1 MIWWTIVWWY
11 EYRIHMIW
19 FCCSG
24 VRVWECMKRE
34 SLGESVAQ
42 FREIL
47 RASKVGWTQFGSGDR
62 TCEDQTIDACH
73 GLMRKR
79 TMSHTNSIDL
89 IETDWEY
96 FAKIRYLISL
106 ISHVGYVLIMQPE
119 NSHHLILHVV
129 GLGRSLWCTGIVGY
143 RPAAQCIVQNTTLP
157 ARARIG
163 RARCIE
169 VYTLNYRFVN
179 FSTLSKH
186 FSFQFLSLLE
196 ALQGNVFSCASLPQ
210 VLVFSMVYRKHVFIF
225 FLLQC
230 FVVCRIAAQL
240 PRCHCLREHFILRCH
255 QKEGQK
261 FPKKFVALSWWICQ
275 GWRNHRQATWTPVI
289 NYLCLQV

>member
-1 MIWWTIVWWY
+1 
-11 EYRIHMIW
+11 
-19 FCCSG
+19 
-24 VRVWECMKRE
+24 
-34 SLGESVAQ
+34 
-42 FREIL
+42 
-47 RASKVGWTQFGSGDR
+47 
-62 TCEDQTIDACH
+62 
-73 GLMRKR
+73 
-79 TMSHTNSIDL
+79 
-89 IETDWEY
+89 
-96 FAKIRYLISL
+96 
-106 ISHVGYVLIMQPE
+106 MQPE
-119 NSHHLILHVV
+119 DSHHLILHVV

-143 RPAAQCIVQNTTLP
+143 RPAAQCIMQNTTLP

-196 ALQGNVFSCASLPQ
+196 STAGKRFQLRILASSVGLFNG
-210 VLVFSMVYRKHVFIF
+210 VSETF

-240 PRCHCLREHFILRCH
+240 PRCHCLREQFILRF

-261 FPKKFVALSWWICQ
+261 FPKKFVALSW
-275 GWRNHRQATWTPVI
+275 
-289 NYLCLQV
+289 